1 MAPISEGFT
10 EYQTMAINEIKE
22 QALKAELNQSR
33 AVNETLNNDLKEA
46 RSKMALLEQQKQV
59 LEKKLKK

>member
-46 RSKMALLEQQKQV
+46 RSKMALLE
-59 LEKKLKK
+59 